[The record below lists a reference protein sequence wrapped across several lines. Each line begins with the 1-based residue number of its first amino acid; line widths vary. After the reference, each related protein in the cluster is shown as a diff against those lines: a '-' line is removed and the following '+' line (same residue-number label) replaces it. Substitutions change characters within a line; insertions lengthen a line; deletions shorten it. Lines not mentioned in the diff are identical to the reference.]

1 MPGFYAQCYIM
12 RKQFLFLFGSMA
24 KLKQISFDF
33 NFNDPERPV
42 EENLAILTVEEPA
55 ETAFQE
61 TTQKPIIKKT
71 GIRGRKSI
79 KDMEREANLIKVPED
94 EILFSKQYYSMQEV
108 TAMFLVNHSLIRF
121 WEAEFDILQ
130 PRKNKKGDRL
140 FRPED
145 VKNLAIIYYLL
156 RQKKFTMEGAKDYI
170 KKKKNLHQRFEA
182 IQKLEQLKAFL
193 LELKAGIG

>member
-1 MPGFYAQCYIM
+1 MN
-12 RKQFLFLFGSMA
+12 

-33 NFNDPERPV
+33 NFSDAEQPEEKDLVPRV
-42 EENLAILTVEEPA
+42 TEAPA
-55 ETAFQE
+55 EPEQKE
-61 TTQKPIIKKT
+61 TISKPAIKKT

-79 KDMEREANLIKVPED
+79 KDMEREADLINVPDD
-94 EILFSKQYYSMQEV
+94 EILFTKQYYSMQEV

-156 RQKKFTMEGAKDYI
+156 RQKKYTIEGAKDYI
-170 KKKKNLHQRFEA
+170 KKRKKLHVQFEA
-182 IQKLEQLKAFL
+182 IQKLEKLKAFL
-193 LELKAGIG
+193 LELKAGL